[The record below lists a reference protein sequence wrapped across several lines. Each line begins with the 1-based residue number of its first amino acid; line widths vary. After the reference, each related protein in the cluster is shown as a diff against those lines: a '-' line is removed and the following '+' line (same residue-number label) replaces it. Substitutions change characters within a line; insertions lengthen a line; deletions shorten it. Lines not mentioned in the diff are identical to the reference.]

1 MDKLIIFN
9 VILII
14 GIPLGLWLI
23 KKCVKKE
30 RTQNI
35 ILIAA
40 AVFTIALHYSMLFL
54 RMVTGGDAIAHL
66 SYEPNLLLPIYPC
79 NVVMWSAV
87 IVAFLKMI
95 PNRIS

>member
-14 GIPLGLWLI
+14 GIALGLWQI
-23 KKCVKKE
+23 KKYVKKE

-54 RMVTGGDAIAHL
+54 KVVTGDDAMVHL
-66 SYEPNLLLPIYPC
+66 SYEPNLLLPIYPWH
-79 NVVMWSAV
+79 N
-87 IVAFLKMI
+87 LKHF
-95 PNRIS
+95 PK